1 LPEAY
6 AVSYANR
13 LADKRGFGLNIAG
26 NNIGFIAQSK
36 SQAGFSY
43 SLVNKGDHGLSIGTI
58 VGLSLFN
65 INEGIIS
72 PESFNDPVLS
82 NLIGNTGAVKGI

>member
-1 LPEAY
+1 MPEAY

-65 INEGIIS
+65 INEGMILKASMIQ
-72 PESFNDPVLS
+72 
-82 NLIGNTGAVKGI
+82 